1 MTGLKY
7 EDAGVNI
14 EAGNKAVDRMKE
26 HVKKTFTKDVLTG
39 LGSFGSLYSL
49 KSIINKYDDEQI
61 LFIVEKLLIHKGS
74 WKGGDTWNLIK
85 SYYYEIE
92 FDK

>member
-1 MTGLKY
+1 MAGLKY

-14 EAGNKAVDRMKE
+14 EAGNQAVERMKD

-49 KSIINKYDDEQI
+49 KNIINNYQDPV
-61 LFIVEKLLIHKGS
+61 LV
-74 WKGGDTWNLIK
+74 
-85 SYYYEIE
+85 
-92 FDK
+92 